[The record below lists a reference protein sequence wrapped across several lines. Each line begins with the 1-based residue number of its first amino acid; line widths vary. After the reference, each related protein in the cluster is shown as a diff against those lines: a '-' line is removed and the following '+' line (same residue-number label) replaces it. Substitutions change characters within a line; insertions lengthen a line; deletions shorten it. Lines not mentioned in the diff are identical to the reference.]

1 MLKGMRYLLLG
12 SLFLAAAFG
21 GACST
26 GKTVNTSSP
35 ANVASKQ
42 IPAATPAAAKE
53 FPFPSVD
60 RISLADAKADFDAG
74 NAVFIDTHSEQS
86 FAAEH
91 ITGSINVPSNKL
103 NEKADTIPKGKK
115 IITYCS

>member
-1 MLKGMRYLLLG
+1 MRYLTLG
-12 SLFLAAAFG
+12 SLFLAAAFA

-35 ANVASKQ
+35 ANVASKPT
-42 IPAATPAAAKE
+42 PAATPAANKE
-53 FPFPSVD
+53 IPYPSVE

-74 NAVFIDTHSEQS
+74 KAVFIDTHSEQS

-91 ITGSINVPSNKL
+91 IAGSINVPSNKL
-103 NEKADTIPKGKK
+103 NEKADSIPKGRK
-115 IITYCS
+115 IIAYCS